1 MATISQK
8 AYETIDSVMTT
19 ELNSLANNSRAISAA
34 KGGDATAAALFGD
47 WELAVTF
54 GTAPTLDAQISLFL
68 VPSVD
73 GTNYADG
80 DASIRPAPN
89 LYVGSFYVRN
99 VTSAQ
104 RMAIRDVP
112 MPPGLYKAVILNE
125 SGQAFPASGS
135 TLKVRPHN
143 RTVA

>member
-1 MATISQK
+1 MADITQK
-8 AYETIDSVMTT
+8 AYETIVSVMTT
-19 ELNSLANNSRAISAA
+19 ELNSLANSSRAISGAM
-34 KGGDATAAALFGD
+34 GGDASHAALLGD

-54 GTAPTLDAQISLFL
+54 GTGPTLDAAIDLYL
-68 VPSVD
+68 VPAVD
-73 GTNYADG
+73 GTNYVDG

-112 MPPGLYKAVILNE
+112 MPPGLYKAVIANN
-125 SGQAFPASGS
+125 SGQAFPSSGS
-135 TLKVRPHN
+135 TLKVRPHS
-143 RTVA
+143 RRVA